1 MGEEG
6 GDPGAPDPGARGTA
20 GAALRHALV
29 DELVADGRIGSRSV
43 EDAMREIPREVFVP
57 DLDLQRV
64 YEDRP
69 QLVKA
74 DATRTLST
82 ISQPTMVAIMLELAD
97 LSPGDRVLEIG
108 SGTGY
113 NAALLATLVGP
124 EGEVIGVDI
133 EEDLVRSSREAL
145 ASLGLRNVAV
155 HAGDGRD
162 GWPDDAPYDCVMATV
177 GAEEVPLAWRYQVVD
192 GGRLLV
198 PMLREN
204 RLVVEQRSGDAW
216 EPVATSPAA
225 FIPLR

>member
-1 MGEEG
+1 MG
-6 GDPGAPDPGARGTA
+6 GDTSSAA
-20 GAALRHALV
+20 GDVLRAALV
-29 DELVADGRIGSRSV
+29 DQLVADGRVQTSAV
-43 EDAMREIPREVFVP
+43 EDALRRVPREAFVP
-57 DLDLQRV
+57 DLDLTRV

-74 DATRTLST
+74 DAHRTLST
-82 ISQPTMVAIMLELAD
+82 ISQPTMVAIMLELAE

-124 EGEVIGVDI
+124 GGEVVGVDI
-133 EEDLVRSSREAL
+133 EEDLVRSSRAAL

-155 HAGDGRD
+155 HVGDGRD

-177 GAEEVPLAWRYQVVD
+177 GAEEVPLAWRYQVID

-204 RLVVEQRSGDAW
+204 TLVVERRAGDDW

>member
-1 MGEEG
+1 MGDEG
-6 GDPGAPDPGARGTA
+6 ADPGARGREARGPT
-20 GAALRHALV
+20 GEALRHALV
-29 DELVADGRIGSRSV
+29 DELVADGRIRSASV
-43 EDAMREIPREVFVP
+43 EEAMRQVPREVFVP
-57 DLDLQRV
+57 ELDLHRV

-82 ISQPTMVAIMLELAD
+82 ISQPTMVAIMLDLAE

-124 EGEVIGVDI
+124 EGEVVGVDI
-133 EEDLVRSSREAL
+133 EDDLVRSSREAL
-145 ASLGLRNVAV
+145 ASLGLHNVSV
-155 HAGDGRD
+155 HVGDGRD

-177 GAEEVPLAWRYQVVD
+177 GAEDVPLAWRYQVVD

-198 PMLREN
+198 PMLRESH
-204 RLVVEQRSGDAW
+204 LVVERRAGDHW